1 MAKAASAA
9 PHPLQDF
16 KPESLRGACGF
27 VRVGQTHAGQWWFLD
42 ARDHPF
48 FSRGVAAVN
57 RWGRAGARGA
67 QPTPYELAVERLH
80 GVDDALPFVRSV
92 LGRLRAWKCNT
103 LGAWTAA
110 EFFDCGMYYTE
121 TVGFRQAAPE
131 TTIKL
136 CGALLPDVF
145 DPRWAEAC
153 DLLAAETCLAHRE
166 SRDLLGYFSDC
177 GLQWAQPRVG
187 PAAARGERPSLL
199 QICLSL
205 EPSFPAYHAAWE
217 FALAPHGGNF
227 ETLAQAWEIEPNKQA
242 LRQLTLADT
251 PLVSAGYRRD
261 HERFTREFAR
271 RYFQTCAAAIRHY
284 DPNHLILGCRSE
296 APPGAAVLVEAVA
309 PAVDVL
315 SITCDREAV
324 FETLDEYWRTNAM
337 PLLLAEFSWSGE
349 GFTQKNTGPD
359 RRRLTTIERML
370 AKGRLALARAV
381 AHPALVGWAWSRWAD
396 GPEDAPPFGQGLVH
410 LDDSEAREHSELFA
424 DLNARAEALRRAAA
438 RPAGVAAAGAVAAR
452 E

>member
-1 MAKAASAA
+1 MAKAAPPA
-9 PHPLQDF
+9 PHHLTDF
-16 KPESLRGACGF
+16 KPESLRGASGF
-27 VRVGQTHAGQWWFLD
+27 VRVGQTHAGQWWLLD
-42 ARDHPF
+42 ARNHAF

-57 RWGRAGARGA
+57 RWGRAGVRGA
-67 QPTPYELAVERLH
+67 QPTAYELAVERLH
-80 GVDDALPFVRSV
+80 GTDDVLPFVRSV
-92 LGRLRAWKCNT
+92 LARLRAWRCNT

-121 TVGFRQAAPE
+121 TVGFRNAAPE

-153 DLLAAETCLAHRE
+153 DLLAAETCAAHRE
-166 SRDLLGYFSDC
+166 SRDLIGYFSDY
-177 GLQWAQPRVG
+177 GLQWAQLRAGHTAPRS
-187 PAAARGERPSLL
+187 ERPSLL

-217 FALAPHGGNF
+217 FVLAAHGGNF
-227 ETLAQAWEIEPNKQA
+227 EALAQAWEIEPNKQA

-251 PLVSAGYRRD
+251 PLLTAGYRVD

-271 RYFQTCAAAIRHY
+271 RYFHTCAAAIRHY
-284 DPNHLILGCRSE
+284 DPHHLVLGCRCD
-296 APPGAAVLVEAVA
+296 APPGAPVLAEMVA
-309 PAVDVL
+309 PSVDVL

-324 FETLDEYWRTNAM
+324 FETIDEYWRANAM
-337 PLLLAEFSWSGE
+337 PLLLTEFAWSGE
-349 GFTQKNTGPD
+349 AFTQKNSGPD

-370 AKGRLALARAV
+370 AKGRLALARAS

-410 LDDSEAREHSELFA
+410 LDDSEAREHTELFT
-424 DLNARAEALRRAAA
+424 DLNARVEALRRAAA
-438 RPAGVAAAGAVAAR
+438 QPAASSLASR